1 MLPVQDVLMSFP
13 LSQQLLHVWCIPGP
27 LLTEKHLRMLSQEMA
42 EGVSFVLCTEEY
54 NAASI
59 SQQFKHHSLEFVSG
73 TEKSSIEERA
83 QAGSNLVLIP
93 IPAGKAVDQVAA
105 QYAAMWEANRLVVWR
120 DAGGIP
126 SADPLL
132 CAEAFTLSHL
142 TYQEAADLAFLNA
155 GILKPST
162 IQLLAE
168 RKILIEVRPIE
179 GRGTEIG
186 ETRPSKPG
194 YGTGVTAQTG
204 LALIVVEGMGM
215 AGVPGLTSRILHAV
229 SQKNINLILL
239 SQSSTEQSIGIVIDQ
254 ASAKTACDAIQE
266 EMVDELED
274 RSIKQIYA
282 INKVGIVNV
291 VDDAMRYR
299 PGLTGRMFSTLGKSG
314 INVLTLAEGA
324 SETNIAA
331 AVSEEDLPRAV
342 RSLHEAFA
350 VGRNRAH
357 LFLFGAGTVGRI
369 LLKLL
374 EKQAPILQESLNINL
389 QLVGLANSRR
399 MVWDTEGIPY
409 EDALERLQQ
418 TKQPVNT
425 QAIMQHLFR
434 CRLERLIV
442 IDATASDEIAL
453 LYPDLLES
461 QISVITPNKRA
472 NTQDMA
478 FYSRLMH
485 AARNHHV
492 PYFYET
498 TVGAGL
504 PVISTLRDLIR
515 AGDEIISI
523 EGMFS
528 GTMGYLFSK
537 MKEGWSFSRAVLD
550 AKEKGFTEPD
560 PRDDLDGSDIARK
573 ALILARELGL
583 NTEWE
588 EISIQSLVPTELAS
602 LSLDAFLEGL
612 EAADDPVTPLL
623 KSATENGNSLLYI
636 GTITKKRLEVK
647 IKEIPPDSPF
657 FTLKGTDNMISFR
670 TRWYNEQPLVIRG
683 PGAGPEVTATGILAD
698 VVKAAELVA

>member
-1 MLPVQDVLMSFP
+1 MSSPITQHP
-13 LSQQLLHVWCIPGP
+13 LLVWCIRHPS
-27 LLTEKHLRMLSQEMA
+27 LQEEHLRMLSNLTSEGASVIAFIA
-42 EGVSFVLCTEEY
+42 EEHLDTLSHQLVDHEPIRVSLAEVSTMEARPG
-54 NAASI
+54 AAS
-59 SQQFKHHSLEFVSG
+59 L
-73 TEKSSIEERA
+73 T
-83 QAGSNLVLIP
+83 LVAT
-93 IPAGKAVDQVAA
+93 PASTTIDHEAA
-105 QYAAMWEANRLVVWR
+105 CFAAKWEADGLVIWQE
-120 DAGGIP
+120 AGGIP
-126 SADPLL
+126 SANPAL
-132 CAEAFTLSHL
+132 CAEAFPLAHL
-142 TYQEAADLAFLNA
+142 TYQEAADIAFLNA
-155 GILKPST
+155 GILKPAT
-162 IQLLAE
+162 IQVLAE
-168 RKILIEVRPIE
+168 KQIPIQVRSARE
-179 GRGTEIG
+179 QGTTIRI
-186 ETRPSKPG
+186 TRPPRPG
-194 YGTGVTAQTG
+194 YGTAVTAQTG

-215 AGVPGLTSRILHAV
+215 AGVPGLTARILH
-229 SQKNINLILL
+229 SLSKKNINLVLL

-254 ASAKTACDAIQE
+254 VFAEVACLAIRE
-266 EMVDELED
+266 EMAGELD
-274 RSIKQIYA
+274 SRSIKQVYA
-282 INKVGIVNV
+282 IDHVGIVNV

-369 LLKLL
+369 LLTLL
-374 EKQAPILQESLNINL
+374 EKQAPVLQKSLNINL
-389 QLVGLANSRR
+389 QLVGLANSKR

-409 EDALERLQQ
+409 TDALQRLQQ
-418 TKQPVNT
+418 TTRPVDSK
-425 QAIMQHLFR
+425 AIVQHLFQ

-453 LYPDLLES
+453 LYPELLER

-485 AARNHHV
+485 ASRSHHV

-537 MKEGWSFSRAVLD
+537 MREGWSFAQAVLD
-550 AKEKGFTEPD
+550 AREKGFTEPD
-560 PRDDLDGSDIARK
+560 PRDDLNGSDIARK
-573 ALILARELGL
+573 ALILARELEL
-583 NTEWE
+583 KTEWE
-588 EISIQSLVPTELAS
+588 EISIQSLVPPDLAS
-602 LSLDAFLEGL
+602 LPLDAFLAAL
-612 EAADDPVTPLL
+612 DTAADPISPLL
-623 KSATENGNSLLYI
+623 KKATENGNSLLYI
-636 GTITKKRLEVK
+636 GTVSKKGLEVK
-647 IKEIPPDSPF
+647 IQEVPPDSPF
-657 FTLKGTDNMISFR
+657 YTLQGTDNMIAFR
-670 TRWYNEQPLVIRG
+670 TRWYNQQPLVIRG
-683 PGAGPEVTATGILAD
+683 PGAGPEVTAMGILAD
-698 VVKAAELVA
+698 VIKAAELVA